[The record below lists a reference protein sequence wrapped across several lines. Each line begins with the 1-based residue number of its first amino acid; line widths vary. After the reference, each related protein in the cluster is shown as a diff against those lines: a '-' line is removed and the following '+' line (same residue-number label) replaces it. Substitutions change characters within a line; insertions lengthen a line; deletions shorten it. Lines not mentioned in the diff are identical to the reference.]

1 MVETV
6 EAGGNGTKNPFGQKN
21 SISVVQ
27 VSVEV
32 TESSRNY
39 VTYIQVVARDRFN

>member
-6 EAGGNGTKNPFGQKN
+6 EAGGNGTKNPFEQKN

-39 VTYIQVVARDRFN
+39 VTYIQVVAKYKFS

>member
-6 EAGGNGTKNPFGQKN
+6 EAGGNDTKNPFGQIAN
-21 SISVVQ
+21 CSVVQ

-39 VTYIQVVARDRFN
+39 VAYIQV